1 MRDLRVTKPEDEIK
15 FKGAW
20 NELETKNCFQR
31 QSFTEYLSQTR
42 EMAKYGKVLISI
54 FQQFFASIN
63 KTFSLDGGLGT
74 ML

>member
-15 FKGAW
+15 FKEAW

-54 FQQFFASIN
+54 FSAVFC
-63 KTFSLDGGLGT
+63 
-74 ML
+74 